1 MRPTQKPKTAPQGF
15 ALIVTLTLMVLLT
28 ILAIGL
34 LTLSSVSLRASG
46 AGSDQALARSNARL
60 ALMLAIGDLQ
70 KHAGNDT
77 RITAKA
83 DMLDEKNPQVMGVW
97 RSWEGT
103 DHEQSGAFQGR
114 PVSPGN
120 YATKKKE
127 RFLAW
132 LVSGDTATMPDT
144 TKAGDKVTLLGQ
156 NSVGGGSEREKLQV
170 HLTPTNV
177 KSANQQG
184 SFAWWVS
191 GENQKARLPKP
202 YEPTADN
209 SARWS
214 MNAKS
219 HAVADPKPFNL
230 DSLLT
235 DPSLADKS
243 ITLKEVD
250 LVSTGGDMKA
260 SQAFFHDLSTSS
272 VGLLTNVATGG
283 WKKDLSLLTENWD
296 RVGTSGLPLFRV
308 SPGQDIQATLPTQG
322 DPCPDKSMLYPWA
335 GYRGSSTNIPIYRHG
350 AVTSWE
356 NLKDYALAYRN
367 KGMSFSSNGQATIPT
382 SSVAIDDTADSFGF
396 LHKVRVL
403 PLIARIQWVF
413 SHSATAVATPPG
425 SFQAQLLLTPV
436 ITMWNPYNAELT
448 FSSVPLSF
456 SIPRPLPAAL
466 KYSINGVQN
475 PEFNSLTT
483 GSLNYPTPLGAAP
496 TAAAALGYRVSQ
508 AFTLK
513 PGETRVFSPI
523 NQAAAGTVLELQ
535 PGYRNNVGHFFNL
548 KNSTGAAAI
557 APSSA
562 SISADA
568 VLDTSYLDGNP
579 GVGIYLDMSY
589 NGRRHL
595 AYRMVYTPAVAA
607 SVYPPI
613 SGLGSTTLGAAS
625 ASPFPFMT
633 TIFGARMASKTHIAA
648 KGFVQSSPLVN
659 YTAMG
664 GKDTIESTIS
674 RHYGGTNH
682 PVNSPF
688 DYSSVKVSPFSS
700 DLPNVSDTT
709 NRGYIVTGFNK
720 SDGLSRCVID
730 ELPTRPLSSLGELTN
745 WDLRYENPIPPFAFN
760 LIGNSDASPLIG
772 AGSVVGTYSDAV
784 NLQHDDSYCANHLL
798 FDDWIFSS
806 IAPDPTTFGA
816 GGKSLQKTFTDF
828 VSGVSPLG
836 NNAYR
841 PLTQDAALAAAS
853 VANANTLFNNHVAK
867 TDSWRS
873 IASRLEV
880 EGLFNVNST
889 SVKAWRALIGHAR
902 NQKVPFIKDTGNAW
916 SVEVSDKSDYAFS
929 RFSIAG
935 DAEAKTRAVATF
947 PEATEFSGYRILDEE
962 MLDALATQIVRQVRQ
977 RGPFLSL
984 SEFIN
989 RQLSSGNLAL
999 AGTIQ
1004 AALDEIAKTTR
1015 TNPYSNI
1022 LSVNNR
1028 PSAASPAS
1036 AGDAEYQFPNAAVG
1050 QTSYGLPGW
1059 TRQADILR
1067 PLAPILTA
1075 RDDTFTIR
1083 AYGDARDKT
1092 GRITAR
1098 ATCEAVV
1105 RRIRDY
1111 VDPTDLAEI
1120 TTLPTRPVN
1129 VSFGRRFQLVSMR
1142 WLNPSEI

>member
-1 MRPTQKPKTAPQGF
+1 MRPPQKSKTAPKGF
-15 ALIVTLTLMVLLT
+15 ALIVTLSLMVLLT
-28 ILAIGL
+28 ILALGL
-34 LTLSSVSLRASG
+34 LTLSTISLRASG
-46 AGSDQALARSNARL
+46 AGSDQAVARSNARL

-70 KHAGNDT
+70 KHAGLDT

-83 DMLDEKNPQVMGVW
+83 DVLDEKNPPVMGVW
-97 RSWEGT
+97 KSWEGT
-103 DHEQSGAFQGR
+103 DHEQSGSFQGR

-132 LVSGDTATMPDT
+132 LVSGDTATMPDM
-144 TKAGDKVTLLGQ
+144 TKTGSKVTLLGQ
-156 NSVGGGSEREKLQV
+156 NSLGSGADREKLQV

-177 KSANQQG
+177 KSANQNG

-209 SARWS
+209 SARWA

-219 HAVADPKPFNL
+219 HSVADTKPFNL
-230 DSLLT
+230 ESLLT
-235 DPSLADKS
+235 EPTKAEKS
-243 ITLKEVD
+243 ITLKEAD
-250 LVSTGGDMKA
+250 LISNGGDMKT
-260 SQAFFHDLSTSS
+260 SQMFFHDLSTSS

-296 RVGTSGLPLFRV
+296 LAGTSSLPLFRV
-308 SPGQDIQATLPTQG
+308 SPGQDVQANLPTQG
-322 DPCPDKSMLYPWA
+322 NPCPDKSMLYPWA
-335 GYRGSSTNIPIYRHG
+335 GYRGSSGNIPIYRHG

-382 SSVAIDDTADSFGF
+382 SSVGIDDTADSFGF

-413 SHSATAVATPPG
+413 SHAATPVATPPG

-436 ITMWNPYNAELT
+436 ITMWNPYNVEMT
-448 FSSVPLSF
+448 FSNIPLSF
-456 SIPRPLPAAL
+456 NIPKPLPAAL
-466 KYSINGVQN
+466 KYTINSVQN
-475 PEFNSLTT
+475 PDFNSLTA
-483 GSLNYPTPLGAAP
+483 GSLNYTTPLS
-496 TAAAALGYRVSQ
+496 TAGALGYRINE

-523 NQAAAGTVLELQ
+523 TQVAAGTVLELQ

-548 KNSTGAAAI
+548 KNSAGAAAI

-562 SISADA
+562 SIKADV

-607 SVYPPI
+607 SVYSPI

-625 ASPFPFMT
+625 ASPYPFMT
-633 TIFGARMASKTHIAA
+633 TVFGARMASKTHIAA

-674 RHYGGTNH
+674 RHYGGSNH

-688 DYSSVKVSPFSS
+688 DYSFVKVTPLSS
-700 DLPNVSDTT
+700 ELPNVSDTT

-760 LIGNSDASPLIG
+760 LIGNSDASPLIA

-784 NLQHDDSYCANHLL
+784 NLQYDDSYCANHLL
-798 FDDWIFSS
+798 FDDWILSS
-806 IAPDPTTFGA
+806 IAPDPTTFGTS
-816 GGKSLQKTFTDF
+816 GKALQKTFTDF

-836 NNAYR
+836 NRSYR
-841 PLTQDAALAAAS
+841 PLSQDAALAAAS
-853 VANANTLFNNHVAK
+853 AANATTLFNNFVAK
-867 TDSWRS
+867 ADSWRT
-873 IASRLEV
+873 IASRFEV
-880 EGLFNVNST
+880 EGMFNVNST
-889 SVKAWRALIGHAR
+889 SVSAWRALIGHAR
-902 NQKVPFIKDTGNAW
+902 NQKVPYIKDTGSAW
-916 SVEVSDKSDYAFS
+916 SVDVSGKSDYAFS

-935 DAEAKTRAVATF
+935 DAEAKTRAVASF

-962 MLDALATQIVRQVRQ
+962 MLDALATQIVKQVRL

-984 SEFIN
+984 SEFVN

-1004 AALDEIAKTTR
+1004 AALDEIAKTTK
-1015 TNPYSNI
+1015 TNPYSTI

-1028 PSAASPAS
+1028 LSVASPTS

-1105 RRIRDY
+1105 RRIREY
-1111 VDPTDLAEI
+1111 VDSTDLAEI
-1120 TTLPTRPVN
+1120 TTLPTKPIN
-1129 VSFGRRFQLVSMR
+1129 VFFGRRFQLVSMR
-1142 WLNPSEI
+1142 WLSPSEI